1 MSYFYGMKKTMPSP
15 AIYPDIASFHQELG
29 LPAPQHPLIS
39 YVSYDGM
46 QFQRH
51 AFSSRIMLNFYKV
64 SFIHKTN
71 GKVRYG
77 QHYYDF
83 EEGGL
88 AFMAPGQLISGASP
102 EKSLSGVI
110 IFFHPDLIRHHPLG
124 KKIRQYGFFSYAV
137 SEALHLTEKERDII
151 LKLFEQIGME
161 LDTPADRFSQDL
173 LVSGLELL
181 LDYSNRFYHRQFATQ
196 RDDDNGLLSRL
207 DTVLLRYFDSDA
219 PSRSGLPSVQYVS
232 AQLHFSPDYLSD
244 LLRANTGLNTQQHI
258 HRKLL
263 EIAKDLLGA
272 GEWSV
277 ADIAYRLGFEQP
289 QSFNRLF
296 KSKTGLSPLA
306 YRQSLKAGTNIL

>member
-1 MSYFYGMKKTMPSP
+1 MKKTMPSP
-15 AIYPDIASFHQELG
+15 AIYPDIASFHNELG

-39 YVSYDGM
+39 YVSYEGM
-46 QFQRH
+46 QFQRE
-51 AFSSRIMLNFYKV
+51 FSSRILLNFYKV

-71 GKVRYG
+71 GMVRYG

-83 EEGGL
+83 KEGGL
-88 AFMAPGQLISGASP
+88 CFMAPGQLISGASP

-110 IFFHPDLIRHHPLG
+110 IFFHPDLIRHHSLA

-137 SEALHLTEKERDII
+137 SEALHLTEKEKAVV
-151 LKLFEQIGME
+151 LKIFDQIGME

-181 LDYSNRFYHRQFATQ
+181 LDYSNRFYHRQFAAQ
-196 RDDDNGLLSRL
+196 RDDDHGLLNRL
-207 DTVLLRYFDSDA
+207 DTLLLQYFDSDA

-263 EIAKDLLGA
+263 ETAKDLLGA

-277 ADIAYRLGFEQP
+277 ADIAYKLGFEQP

-296 KSKTGLSPLA
+296 KSKTGMSPLA
-306 YRQSLKAGTNIL
+306 YRQSLKAGTDTL

>member
-1 MSYFYGMKKTMPSP
+1 MKHTVPSP
-15 AIYPDIASFHQELG
+15 VVYPDIASFHEELG

-39 YVSYDGM
+39 YVSYEGM

-51 AFSSRIMLNFYKV
+51 AISSRIMLNFYKI

-71 GKVRYG
+71 GMVRYG

-83 EEGGL
+83 KEGGL
-88 AFMAPGQLISGASP
+88 CFMAPGQLISGASP
-102 EKSLSGVI
+102 ERSLSGVI

-124 KKIRQYGFFSYAV
+124 QKIRQYGFFSYAV
-137 SEALHLTEKERDII
+137 SEALHLTEKEKDII
-151 LKLFEQIGME
+151 LKQFEQIGQE

-181 LDYSNRFYHRQFATQ
+181 LDYSNRFYHRQFTTYQ
-196 RDDDNGLLSRL
+196 EDHSLLSRL
-207 DTVLLRYFDSDA
+207 DTILLRYFDSDA
-219 PSRSGLPSVQYVS
+219 PAQAGLPGVQYVS
-232 AQLHFSPDYLSD
+232 EQMHCSPDYLSD
-244 LLRANTGLNTQQHI
+244 LLRVNTGLNTQQHI

-277 ADIAYRLGFEQP
+277 ADIAYKLGFEQP

-296 KSKTGLSPLA
+296 KNKTGMSPLA
-306 YRQSLKAGTNIL
+306 YRRGLRERGN